1 MSSDD
6 NKKILDMENEI
17 KRLNSDLDKQND
29 VVEKTKE
36 YLFILEYENAKKQ
49 DKLYSVEK
57 DYINKLNEQV
67 TIHNDEI
74 KEQKKKNDKLITDL
88 KKNYENKINRLEKD
102 NKKLHE
108 EISQRKNEISMLKST
123 FSWKITKPLRK
134 LKNLIR

>member
-6 NKKILDMENEI
+6 NKKILYMENEI

-67 TIHNDEI
+67 AIHNDEI
-74 KEQKKKNDKLITDL
+74 KEQKKKNDKLIIDL

-102 NKKLHE
+102 NKKLHK
-108 EISQRKNEISMLKST
+108 EISQRKNEIFMLKST

>member
-6 NKKILDMENEI
+6 NKKILYMENEI

-67 TIHNDEI
+67 AIHNDEI
-74 KEQKKKNDKLITDL
+74 KEQKKKNDKLIIDL

>member
-6 NKKILDMENEI
+6 NKKILYMENEI

-67 TIHNDEI
+67 AIHNDEI
-74 KEQKKKNDKLITDL
+74 IEQKKKNDKLITDL

>member
-6 NKKILDMENEI
+6 NKKILYMENEI

>member
-6 NKKILDMENEI
+6 NKKIIYKENEI

-67 TIHNDEI
+67 AIHNDEI

>member
-6 NKKILDMENEI
+6 NKKILYMENEI

-57 DYINKLNEQV
+57 DYIIKLNEQV
-67 TIHNDEI
+67 AIHNDEI

>member
-6 NKKILDMENEI
+6 NKKILYLENEI

-67 TIHNDEI
+67 AIHNDEI

>member
-6 NKKILDMENEI
+6 NKKILYLENEI

-36 YLFILEYENAKKQ
+36 YLFILEYENVKKQ

-67 TIHNDEI
+67 AIHNDEI
-74 KEQKKKNDKLITDL
+74 KEQKKKNDKLIIDL

-102 NKKLHE
+102 NKKLHK
-108 EISQRKNEISMLKST
+108 EISQRKNEIFMLKST

>member
-6 NKKILDMENEI
+6 NKKILYMENEI

-67 TIHNDEI
+67 AIHNDEI

>member
-6 NKKILDMENEI
+6 NKKILYLENEI

-67 TIHNDEI
+67 AIHNDEI

-88 KKNYENKINRLEKD
+88 KKN
-102 NKKLHE
+102 
-108 EISQRKNEISMLKST
+108 
-123 FSWKITKPLRK
+123 
-134 LKNLIR
+134 